1 MNSRSRS
8 DGKMETLMVL
18 QTKGEFKSQK
28 IRRWWEKAVV
38 TVVPESGGRVEIPR
52 LQADGAPV
60 WKFARSVMV

>member
-1 MNSRSRS
+1 MNFITVNENIKDLITLIQVFISVRKLEYCG
-8 DGKMETLMVL
+8 GKKT
-18 QTKGEFKSQK
+18 
-28 IRRWWEKAVV
+28 VV